1 MERDG
6 ETMTTVKW
14 GWIPEMFLQLQLTD
28 FINSPYVGVQNKD
41 ESGITSRVL
50 AQDKESIEVPLTK
63 MTNIAE
69 K

>member
-6 ETMTTVKW
+6 EAMTTVKR